1 MDENEEVA
9 DDDGVSNDEKQ
20 NDNDNDLT
28 YEQKFLNDIQN
39 ISGVR
44 TRKEPDRFEAAN
56 VVTDYCFVSSL
67 ISDVDEPK
75 SVEDALSDPNWLQ
88 AMESEISSMHEN
100 QTWELVPRPVGKNI
114 VGSRWVFKIKR
125 NADGSISRHKARLVA
140 QGFTQEQGIDYD
152 EVFSPVA
159 RSATIRSLL
168 AVANI
173 RNLEIHQ
180 MDVTTAFMLTWT
192 MKSIW
197 SNRKDLWM
205 G

>member
-1 MDENEEVA
+1 M
-9 DDDGVSNDEKQ
+9 
-20 NDNDNDLT
+20 
-28 YEQKFLNDIQN
+28 
-39 ISGVR
+39 R
-44 TRKEPDRFEAAN
+44 TRKEPNRFEAAN

-67 ISDVDEPK
+67 IPDVDEPK

-173 RNLEIHQ
+173 RDLEIHQ
-180 MDVTTAFMLTWT
+180 MDVTTA
-192 MKSIW
+192 
-197 SNRKDLWM
+197 
-205 G
+205 